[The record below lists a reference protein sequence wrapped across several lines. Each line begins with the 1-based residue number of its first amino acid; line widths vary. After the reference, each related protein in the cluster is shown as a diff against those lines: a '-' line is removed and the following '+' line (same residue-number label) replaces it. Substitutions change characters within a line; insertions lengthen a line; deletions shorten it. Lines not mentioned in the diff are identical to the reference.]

1 MVPCFVPSWE
11 INRDLWTWTKVSLSL
26 YLCFSKSAAAWHRT
40 GPGTSWATP
49 RRLTSP
55 VCWHH
60 PGIVYFVWITITRH
74 CCDDAHS
81 RSGQNLFLKN
91 SLCWGDRPQ
100 QCWAGARRDSCLL
113 QTKKSVSRLL
123 GSQCCRESARATC
136 GSQLSS
142 AEPACSFHRLRVLM
156 ISKSKARS
164 EWQCRECCGYHWTVT
179 RETWK
184 LKCVSLRLRVC
195 IHTVA
200 KWFTPTL
207 STDKTIAE
215 WVS

>member
-26 YLCFSKSAAAWHRT
+26 SLCFSKSAAAWHRT
-40 GPGTSWATP
+40 RPGTSWATP

-60 PGIVYFVWITITRH
+60 PGIMYFVWITRH

-100 QCWAGARRDSCLL
+100 HWAGARRDSCLL

-136 GSQLSS
+136 GSALIMPSQPVHFTGSVSWWFLNPRQGVSDN
-142 AEPACSFHRLRVLM
+142 AG
-156 ISKSKARS
+156 
-164 EWQCRECCGYHWTVT
+164 ECCGYHWTVT